1 MHGQTFANPKYD
13 KEIYAKIS
21 QNKTS
26 ENQRQIENLK
36 RQRKKITF
44 ERKTDWIDL
53 TKKIQSRNMEFCRKS
68 SCKPL
73 ILYIT
78 KIFFK
83 NESRIDISD
92 I

>member
-26 ENQRQIENLK
+26 ENRRQIENLK

-44 ERKTDWIDL
+44 ERKTD
-53 TKKIQSRNMEFCRKS
+53 
-68 SCKPL
+68 
-73 ILYIT
+73 
-78 KIFFK
+78 
-83 NESRIDISD
+83 
-92 I
+92 